1 MMERNA
7 FPAAIFA
14 REIKS
19 SAIAFAETIM
29 GLHVSASS
37 LEKLLKNC
45 KDQRI
50 AKTAVYEFKFEK
62 MGDVGRNTKLTP
74 SSRSQYTKIIEKR
87 ASSFRASTA
96 ETCLPCRNLILH
108 GGSVR

>member
-50 AKTAVYEFKFEK
+50 AKTAVYKFATWVEI
-62 MGDVGRNTKLTP
+62 RN
-74 SSRSQYTKIIEKR
+74 SRRRQDLSIRK
-87 ASSFRASTA
+87 
-96 ETCLPCRNLILH
+96 
-108 GGSVR
+108 